1 MYTHVNICATLL
13 GPLVQFLVYKNI
25 YLDSYMAASQCM
37 YKCKHGHD
45 HLLKFKMS
53 IRMGKK
59 GDQVTLKVR
68 YWTLLYMKHVTN
80 VLFLYQLENLK
91 FPHLQK
97 FLAVCN
103 HQQRLAIPPM
113 ASRWSAV
120 LADAVPSSV
129 LK

>member
-1 MYTHVNICATLL
+1 
-13 GPLVQFLVYKNI
+13 
-25 YLDSYMAASQCM
+25 
-37 YKCKHGHD
+37 
-45 HLLKFKMS
+45 
-53 IRMGKK
+53 MGKK
-59 GDQVTLKVR
+59 GDPNDFEVR

-80 VLFLYQLENLK
+80 FLFLYQLENLR

-113 ASRWSAV
+113 ASRWSAL